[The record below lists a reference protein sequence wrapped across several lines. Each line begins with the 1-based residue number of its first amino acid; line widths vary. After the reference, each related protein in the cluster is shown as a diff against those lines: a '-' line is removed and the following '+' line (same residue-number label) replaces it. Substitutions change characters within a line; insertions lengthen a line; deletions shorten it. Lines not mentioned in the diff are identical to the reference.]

1 MSRLRRFIVAGGIG
15 FLADAAMLAL
25 LVHAFLLNPFV
36 ARLLSIGFALAVTW
50 LINRKVTFGPS
61 SRHVAVEGVRYGG
74 VGIGA
79 ALVNY
84 GVYSALMAAIPA
96 LPPLIALAAGSTVA
110 LMLSFLGYSR
120 LVFDR

>member
-1 MSRLRRFIVAGGIG
+1 
-15 FLADAAMLAL
+15 MLAL

-50 LINRKVTFGPS
+50 LINRKLTFGPS

-74 VGIGA
+74 VGIA
-79 ALVNY
+79 TTLVNY
-84 GVYSALMAAIPA
+84 VVYSALMAAIPA
-96 LPPLIALAAGSTVA
+96 LPPLIALAAGSPVA